1 MIGSVRDGPAPLWE
15 DLMSNER
22 EAAMVAPSTSDDG
35 RSSMVSS
42 PRAQEQYIDIGV
54 AEITPRQEA
63 AIRALVAGR
72 TYSEA
77 AAAGGVDRA
86 TLFRWR
92 TLDDDFKNALETLR
106 EQEYEQACD
115 RFRSLTQASLKAIEN
130 GLAKGDDP
138 RLGLSVLRELNRSS
152 CRIVP
157 VPESKEY
164 RPKKPPVEPQLSR
177 NDQQVRDAIRELTPW
192 QVKNT
197 GSLLAL
203 GLAAHNAQMAAKFR
217 AHFGLPDDF
226 PVNREQI
233 DLAASGALPDPAT
246 YDPRKDT
253 WRFGH
258 SVATTPEKS

>member
-1 MIGSVRDGPAPLWE
+1 
-15 DLMSNER
+15 MSNEK
-22 EAAMVAPSTSDDG
+22 EVAMVAPSTSDDG

-42 PRAQEQYIDIGV
+42 PRAQEQFIDIGV
-54 AEITPRQEA
+54 AEVTPRQEA
-63 AIRALVAGR
+63 AIRALVAGM

-92 TLDDDFKNALETLR
+92 TLDEDFKNALDTLR

-115 RFRSLTQASLKAIEN
+115 RFRSLTQWCLRAIEN

-138 RLGLSVLRELNRSS
+138 KLGLSVLKELNRSS

-164 RPKKPPVEPQLSR
+164 RPKRPLAKPNPSR
-177 NDQQVRDAIRELTPW
+177 HDQRIKDTVRELTPW
-192 QVKNT
+192 QLKNT

-217 AHFGLPDDF
+217 THFGLPDDF

-253 WRFGH
+253 WRFGQ
-258 SVATTPEKS
+258 SVAKPDEKS